1 MWRQKPDIDL
11 FFYFI
16 FFFKGKCYF
25 ALSPRRLLP
34 NICKTLPF
42 RVLQLRENTNKT
54 KTRRE
59 GFIGPEQNT
68 VSVVWGWPS
77 SPLLSLSP
85 QQHPKEWT
93 INTSLWTA
101 NKNRIHTM
109 HIFINSCPFK
119 NSSLMSRPSLV
130 TVWVIVGDVLRPLV
144 FPPPPGPNII
154 AQEVIRN
161 AWLRELALVRTWST
175 VGRHGGVRQRS
186 LIHKKKINKER
197 WKNRPSS
204 VSLSWLFASV
214 VNILT

>member
-130 TVWVIVGDVLRPLV
+130 SLGDSWWRFTPSGVPTTARPEHHCTGSDPQRVAARAGLGTDVINCW
-144 FPPPPGPNII
+144 PPWWSAAEEPNP
-154 AQEVIRN
+154 Q
-161 AWLRELALVRTWST
+161 
-175 VGRHGGVRQRS
+175 
-186 LIHKKKINKER
+186 KKINKER